1 MNLQLPKR
9 SIAAVL
15 LFVAVC
21 SGLLLYML
29 FRLGALPVPGEH
41 KLEVRAL
48 VANAEG
54 LPAAADVLVHG
65 VKVGEVS
72 GTEARRGDTLVRIA
86 LDAGSPALHPDAT
99 VQIGSKTPLGE
110 PFVDLDPGHAPGRV
124 TRSGSVIRARSAVE
138 IDDALAFLDRTG
150 RTNLRAALI
159 PLGRGAAAAD
169 TSAEVGQ
176 TLAQLAAVTGSLG
189 TLAAELRAQRADLA
203 GTVTDG
209 RVVLDALAQRAAEL
223 RALTV
228 DAHTALTAVAD
239 QRAALG
245 GVLDRLPGLL
255 SLADTT
261 LQQARPLIA
270 RATPVVDLLTAAAP
284 DLSAALRSLP
294 FTMNAAERVLAQAGA
309 IKRTAVPALA
319 AIRGLAPLAS
329 AALARLGPALADT
342 VPVAQYLAPRANT
355 IAAWFA
361 NTADLGSHGDAKG
374 DWARFFV
381 MFDPSTL
388 LGLTR
393 GAPPGNSYTAPGD
406 AAHNAAFAPGGYPRL
421 MPYSPALGR

>member
-9 SIAAVL
+9 SIAATI
-15 LFVAVC
+15 LFAAVC
-21 SGLLLYML
+21 SAVLLYIL
-29 FRLGALPVPGEH
+29 FRLGAVPVPGEH

-65 VKVGEVS
+65 VKVGEVT
-72 GTEARRGDTLVRIA
+72 GIEARRGGTLVTIA
-86 LDAGSPALHPDAT
+86 LDSGSPVLHPDAT

-124 TRSGSVIRARSAVE
+124 TRPGSIIRARSAVE

-150 RTNLRAALI
+150 RANLRAALI
-159 PLGRGAAAAD
+159 PLGRGAAPAD

-203 GTVTDG
+203 GTVGDG
-209 RVVLDALAQRAAEL
+209 RVVLDVLAQRAAEL
-223 RALTV
+223 RAVTV

-239 QRAALG
+239 QRTALG

-255 SLADTT
+255 SLAVAT
-261 LQQARPLIA
+261 LHQARPLIA
-270 RATPVVDLLTAAAP
+270 RATPLVDELTAAAP
-284 DLSAALRSLP
+284 DLTAALRSLP
-294 FTMNAAERVLAQAGA
+294 STTAALERVLAQATA
-309 IKRTAVPALA
+309 IKRTVVPTLA
-319 AIRGLAPLAS
+319 SVRGLAPPGT
-329 AALARLGPALADT
+329 AALALLGPALADT

-355 IAAWFA
+355 IASWFS
-361 NTADLGSHGDAKG
+361 NTAALGNHGDAKG

-381 MFDPSTL
+381 MFDPSTV
-388 LGLTR
+388 LGLKA

-406 AAHNAAFAPGGYPRL
+406 AAHNAAYQPGGYPRL